1 MVAVDVEAPI
11 VLETSGMNDSA
22 IKEFRENG
30 LALKGLGR
38 SLNFGFFPRNKAF
51 PPPRSRV

>member
-51 PPPRSRV
+51 PPPRFRV